1 MPAKKKFKK
10 QIKKVRPVSTK
21 CVYCET
27 KSSPDYKNYDLL
39 SRYLSDRGRILSR
52 DRSGICAKHQRKMAR
67 EIQRAR
73 FLGLLPF

>member
-27 KSSPDYKNYDLL
+27 KSSPDYKNYELL
-39 SRYLSDRGRILSR
+39 LKYLSDRGRIYSR
-52 DRSGICAKHQRKMAR
+52 DRSGICAKHQRKMAQ
-67 EIQRAR
+67 EIQKTR